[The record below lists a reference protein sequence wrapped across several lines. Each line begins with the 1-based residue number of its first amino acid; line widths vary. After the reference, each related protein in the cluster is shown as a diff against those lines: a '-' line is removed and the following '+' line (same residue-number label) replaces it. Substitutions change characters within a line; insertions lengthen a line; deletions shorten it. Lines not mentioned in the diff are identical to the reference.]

1 MVGARRGS
9 GAPQEEPR
17 IARLTNQLLGELDT
31 MTGELLDAKAHIR
44 FEALRQWAAHAAE
57 SGHQVPGHDDVMT
70 IAQTRVVV
78 VEGGGAELVARWEG
92 TISWILKQTAFGVN
106 APHLHLPDELSFPT
120 GVDPVEAAV
129 EVDGLPAPRPGEPP
143 VAATVKAPKVAS
155 SAEKEGS
162 SVVTVPASR
171 MPKWELAAMEQVRE
185 AIERYTKP
193 LEALRARDANEGD
206 TRMVVTD
213 MLCEGLDFDKFK
225 DLTTEYMVKQDFAD
239 YGVRIDKQMVAFIEV
254 KRITQKLNERHLRQV
269 LMYAVN
275 EGVEWMV
282 LTNGAVWQAY
292 HLTGG
297 LPVVVDMAFEI
308 DLLGPATLAEKTES
322 MFLLHKEA
330 LKRRRIDEVWR
341 HRAATEPGALLD
353 LMLSEPMLDELRK
366 EVRRR
371 TGIATTAQ
379 ALSEVI
385 RTEIVD
391 PKLIAKLFKA

>member
-1 MVGARRGS
+1 
-9 GAPQEEPR
+9 
-17 IARLTNQLLGELDT
+17 
-31 MTGELLDAKAHIR
+31 MTGELLDAKGQKR
-44 FEALRQWAAHAAE
+44 FEALFHWSTHAGI
-57 SGHQVPGHDDVMT
+57 SGHEVPEPDDLAA
-70 IAQTRVVV
+70 IALSRVVSV
-78 VEGGGAELVARWEG
+78 DGAGADLVQRWAD
-92 TISWILKQTAFGVN
+92 TINWILKQAAFGVSE
-106 APHLHLPDELSFPT
+106 PHLHLPDELSAPAGSNAVERVEVAEVPATPAADAEADEPPAEPPAAAPENVPQAIT
-120 GVDPVEAAV
+120 GVEQTAARAV
-129 EVDGLPAPRPGEPP
+129 PAPAVRL
-143 VAATVKAPKVAS
+143 
-155 SAEKEGS
+155 
-162 SVVTVPASR
+162 
-171 MPKWELAAMEQVRE
+171 PKWELAAMAQVRA

-213 MLCEGLDFDKFK
+213 MLCEGLDYDKFK

-254 KRITQKLNERHLRQV
+254 KRISQKLNERHLRQV

-308 DLLGPATLAEKTES
+308 DLLGPATLAEKTDL

-353 LMLSEPMLDELRK
+353 LMLSETMLDELRK

>member
-1 MVGARRGS
+1 MNEISLDDKG
-9 GAPQEEPR
+9 QN
-17 IARLTNQLLGELDT
+17 RLNILV
-31 MTGELLDAKAHIR
+31 R
-44 FEALRQWAAHAAE
+44 WAAE
-57 SGHQVPGHDDVMT
+57 LTSTGCEVPDYCHLEV
-70 IAQTRVVV
+70 IAHSKVVAVEGPGAKV
-78 VEGGGAELVARWEG
+78 VELWEP
-92 TISWILKQTAFGVN
+92 TISWMLQQAAFGVVD
-106 APHLHLPDELSFPT
+106 PYRHLPDELINPSGSDAPAAAENRTFS
-120 GVDPVEAAV
+120 EAAAV
-129 EVDGLPAPRPGEPP
+129 VVGEKQNPAELAPKPETKAEPGAAPRSKT
-143 VAATVKAPKVAS
+143 AA
-155 SAEKEGS
+155 
-162 SVVTVPASR
+162 ASR
-171 MPKWELAAMEQVRE
+171 TPKWELAAIEQVNE
-185 AIERYTKP
+185 AIQRYIKP

-213 MLCEGLDFDKFK
+213 MLCEGLDYDKFT

-254 KRITQKLNERHLRQV
+254 KRISQKLNERHLRQV

-297 LPVVVDMAFEI
+297 LPVVVDMAFEV
-308 DLLGPATLAEKTES
+308 DLLGPASLAEKTEL
-322 MFLLHKEA
+322 MFLLHREA

-353 LMLSEPMLDELRK
+353 VLLSESMLDQLRK
-366 EVRRR
+366 EVKRR
-371 TGIATTAQ
+371 TGTATTAA

-391 PKLIAKLFKA
+391 PKLLAKLFKADRVPAPSTGALRK

>member
-1 MVGARRGS
+1 MNEIS
-9 GAPQEEPR
+9 
-17 IARLTNQLLGELDT
+17 
-31 MTGELLDAKAHIR
+31 LDAKGQNRLNI
-44 FEALRQWAAHAAE
+44 LVGWAAEVARA
-57 SGHQVPGHDDVMT
+57 GQQVPEYCHLEM
-70 IAQTRVVV
+70 IAHTKIVEVDGPGAKV
-78 VEGGGAELVARWEG
+78 VELWEP
-92 TISWILKQTAFGVN
+92 TISWMLKQAAFGV
-106 APHLHLPDELSFPT
+106 AEPYRHLPDELLN
-120 GVDPVEAAV
+120 PVGGETRAHSETQAPAV
-129 EVDGLPAPRPGEPP
+129 VLVEKQVPAEPPPAPRAR
-143 VAATVKAPKVAS
+143 AAAV
-155 SAEKEGS
+155 
-162 SVVTVPASR
+162 SR
-171 MPKWELAAMEQVRE
+171 TPKWELAAIEQVHD
-185 AIERYTKP
+185 AIQRYIKP

-213 MLCEGLDFDKFK
+213 MLCEGLDYDKFT

-254 KRITQKLNERHLRQV
+254 KRISQKLNERHLRQV

-297 LPVVVDMAFEI
+297 LPVVVDMAFEV
-308 DLLGPATLAEKTES
+308 DLLGPASLAEKTEL
-322 MFLLHKEA
+322 MFLLHREA

-353 LMLSEPMLDELRK
+353 VILSESMLDQLRK
-366 EVRRR
+366 EVKRR
-371 TGIATTAQ
+371 TGTATTVE

-391 PKLIAKLFKA
+391 PKLIAKLFKADRGPASASGPVRK

>member
-1 MVGARRGS
+1 MNNIS
-9 GAPQEEPR
+9 
-17 IARLTNQLLGELDT
+17 LDT
-31 MTGELLDAKAHIR
+31 KGQNR
-44 FEALRQWAAHAAE
+44 FNTLTRWAEEAVRA
-57 SGHQVPGHDDVMT
+57 GHQVPDPGHLEL
-70 IAQTRVVV
+70 IAHTKIVAVDGAGADI
-78 VEGGGAELVARWEG
+78 VEKWEP
-92 TISWILKQTAFGVN
+92 TISWLLKQAAFGV
-106 APHLHLPDELSFPT
+106 ADPFMHLPDDLLKPSGSEAEPDTVALEDETEPE
-120 GVDPVEAAV
+120 PVVLEEKAV
-129 EVDGLPAPRPGEPP
+129 PAPEIPKAMVTP
-143 VAATVKAPKVAS
+143 V
-155 SAEKEGS
+155 
-162 SVVTVPASR
+162 SR
-171 MPKWELAAMEQVRE
+171 IPKWELAAIEQVHD
-185 AIERYTKP
+185 AIERFTKP

-213 MLCEGLDFDKFK
+213 MLCEGLDYDKFT

-254 KRITQKLNERHLRQV
+254 KRISQKLNERHLRQV

-308 DLLGPATLAEKTES
+308 DLLGPATTAEKTEM

-353 LMLSEPMLDELRK
+353 VILSEPMLDQLRK

-371 TGIATTAQ
+371 TGITTTAQ